1 MQTCKYRFGS
11 DRCNGGMRFSR
22 LLGSLLVV
30 VGDERPSSTTWLI
43 DGNNLK
49 AQSKVPSERQM
60 LVSKLKP
67 LTEPSTRNYATN
79 VALVFDGRR
88 GESSSF
94 ETNISDDGGGIFLTV
109 ITPDFQTA
117 DDYIVKALEQD
128 EFGPGR
134 VHVVTAD
141 RELQHRVVATKQ
153 MNGGAVIHPV
163 KFWRDYLPS
172 LTARDGKKRGK
183 KDGDNQPKA

>member
-1 MQTCKYRFGS
+1 
-11 DRCNGGMRFSR
+11 MRFSR

-30 VGDERPSSTTWLI
+30 GNERPNSTTWLI

-49 AQSKVPSERQM
+49 AQSKVPSERQI
-60 LVSKLKP
+60 LALKLKP
-67 LTEPSTRNYATN
+67 LTEPSLRNYATN

-88 GESSSF
+88 GEASSL
-94 ETNISDDGGGIFLTV
+94 ETNISNGGGGGIFLTV
-109 ITPDFQTA
+109 VTPDFQTA

-141 RELQHRVVATKQ
+141 RELQQRVVATKQ

-163 KFWRDYLPS
+163 KFWRDHLPS
-172 LTARDGKKRGK
+172 LTAGGDKKKGK
-183 KDGDNQPKA
+183 KDANNQPKA

>member
-1 MQTCKYRFGS
+1 
-11 DRCNGGMRFSR
+11 MRFSR

-30 VGDERPSSTTWLI
+30 AGNERPSSITWLI

-49 AQSKVPSERQM
+49 AQSKVPSEREI
-60 LVSKLKP
+60 LALKLKP
-67 LTEPSTRNYATN
+67 LTEPSTRNYVTN

-88 GESSSF
+88 GEASSF
-94 ETNISDDGGGIFLTV
+94 ETNISDDGGGTFQTV
-109 ITPDFQTA
+109 VTPDFQTA

-141 RELQHRVVATKQ
+141 RELQHRVAATKK

-163 KFWRDYLPS
+163 KFWRNYLPII
-172 LTARDGKKRGK
+172 LTTRDGKKKGK
-183 KDGDNQPKA
+183 KDGNNQPKA

>member
-1 MQTCKYRFGS
+1 
-11 DRCNGGMRFSR
+11 MRFSR

-30 VGDERPSSTTWLI
+30 VGNDKNERPSSTTWLI

-49 AQSKVPSERQM
+49 AQSKVPSERQI
-60 LVSKLKP
+60 LALKLKP

-88 GESSSF
+88 GEASSSF
-94 ETNISDDGGGIFLTV
+94 ETNLSDDGGGIFLTV

-117 DDYIVKALEQD
+117 DDYIVKALEQE
-128 EFGPGR
+128 EFGIGR

-163 KFWRDYLPS
+163 KFWRDHLPS
-172 LTARDGKKRGK
+172 LTARDGKKGK
-183 KDGDNQPKA
+183 KDGNNQPKA